1 MATQI
6 LELTLDNFLPRGA
19 TMQGTGANGV
29 LALVLYTGSESK
41 LVLNQGKYKYKTS
54 KTEINLNL
62 IFLGQLVQ
70 IFAFCTIFACLHY
83 DFMVSNRGN
92 TDYIFEGVE
101 SEGSYS
107 AGIFFSF
114 WFIMMRYIPFDV
126 IMQTETGK
134 IAYSKFIEWD
144 ANMIH
149 YDPEVKEIVTCQVQS
164 MQLPES
170 LGEVDHIF
178 CDKTGTLTQN
188 DLDVKALCF
197 RKGIVCKGQ
206 TRQELNESVIQSCPR
221 RDALDLYLAFCLCN
235 EMRVVRKRVGTTES
249 ISYDGSSQDEHLM
262 LMLSQESD
270 LYELVNRD
278 QFTLTVRDK
287 SENANIVFEIIRMI
301 PFSTERKRQTVIVR
315 QKKEKSFLGEEDE
328 YLVLTKGADEAIIS
342 RAVRGESDEDEI
354 AAQRDIDSTRQAVDS
369 FAEDGLRTLV
379 YGSRRLKIQQTQ
391 VSKFADEDFERDLEL
406 IGVTG
411 LEDKMQEDVQSC
423 ISEF

>member
-126 IMQTETGK
+126 IM
-134 IAYSKFIEWD
+134 
-144 ANMIH
+144 
-149 YDPEVKEIVTCQVQS
+149 
-164 MQLPES
+164 
-170 LGEVDHIF
+170 
-178 CDKTGTLTQN
+178 
-188 DLDVKALCF
+188 
-197 RKGIVCKGQ
+197 
-206 TRQELNESVIQSCPR
+206 
-221 RDALDLYLAFCLCN
+221 
-235 EMRVVRKRVGTTES
+235 
-249 ISYDGSSQDEHLM
+249 
-262 LMLSQESD
+262 
-270 LYELVNRD
+270 
-278 QFTLTVRDK
+278 
-287 SENANIVFEIIRMI
+287 
-301 PFSTERKRQTVIVR
+301 
-315 QKKEKSFLGEEDE
+315 
-328 YLVLTKGADEAIIS
+328 
-342 RAVRGESDEDEI
+342 
-354 AAQRDIDSTRQAVDS
+354 
-369 FAEDGLRTLV
+369 
-379 YGSRRLKIQQTQ
+379 
-391 VSKFADEDFERDLEL
+391 
-406 IGVTG
+406 
-411 LEDKMQEDVQSC
+411 
-423 ISEF
+423 